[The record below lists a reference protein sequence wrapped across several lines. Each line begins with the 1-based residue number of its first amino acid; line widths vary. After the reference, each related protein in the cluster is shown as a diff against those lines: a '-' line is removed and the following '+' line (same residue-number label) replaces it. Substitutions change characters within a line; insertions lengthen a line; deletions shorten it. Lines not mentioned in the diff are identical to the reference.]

1 MLTQENLIS
10 LLIVSFFGALGGIA
24 HKLTETKEE
33 KETYK
38 NSILNY
44 IIVGIV
50 ASIAVLAIIPNTSQ
64 LRLIAFSVVAGYG
77 GKVILNAMQSK
88 LQMMITNAKIDSAN
102 KALDEIKKQT
112 KNPPGINMLEMADSH
127 GITKSNLEIENQIKS
142 FTEKIDVVK
151 NILK

>member
-1 MLTQENLIS
+1 MLTQENLII
-10 LLIVSFFGALGGIA
+10 LLIVSFFGALGGLA

-33 KETYK
+33 KETYN

-50 ASIAVLAIIPNTSQ
+50 ASIGILAIIPDTSQ
-64 LRLIAFSVVAGYG
+64 LKLIAFSVVAGYG
-77 GKVILNAMQSK
+77 GKVILNAMHSK

-102 KALDEIKKQT
+102 KALDEIKKQAENLT
-112 KNPPGINMLEMADSH
+112 GINMLRTTESN
-127 GITKSNLEIENQIKS
+127 GNTKSNTEIENQIKY